1 MSGRIRVAVVYGGR
15 SSEHDVS
22 LESAKCVLEN
32 LDPERFDV
40 LPIAIDREGVWHAQ
54 DLQALQASRGKALP
68 VDAAGAEVA
77 LASVSSGTVLQGAGQ
92 AAPVD
97 VVFPV
102 LHGPLCEDGSIQG
115 LFELAQVAYVGSG
128 VLGSAI
134 CMDKDVAKRLV
145 SAAGIDT
152 AEYVCVRT
160 GQWPALAA
168 ALEAR
173 VRDELGYPVF
183 VKPANLGSSVGVTR
197 VQEPAGLSAAVAY
210 ALQYDEKVIVE
221 RAVDAREIELAVLSS
236 LDEGAPPDVSVAGEI
251 VPKGGFYDY
260 ESKYL
265 DPDGAALHVPAQ
277 LTPEQ
282 SAEAQRIAQQAF
294 TLLECDGMA
303 RIDLFL
309 DRKRQKLLFNE
320 VNTIPGFTTISMYP
334 KLWEASGI
342 PYRQLLARLIDLAVK
357 RGARRKR
364 LERGR

>member
-22 LESAKCVLEN
+22 LQSAKCVLEN

-40 LPIAIDREGVWHAQ
+40 LPIAIEREGLWHAQ
-54 DLQALQASRGKALP
+54 DLRALQASRGKALP
-68 VDAAGAEVA
+68 VDRTGAEVM
-77 LASVSSGTVLQGAGQ
+77 LASVAGGAVLQGGGH

-145 SAAGIDT
+145 RAAGIDI
-152 AEYVCVRT
+152 AEYVCVRA
-160 GQWPALAA
+160 GQWPLLAA

-197 VQEPAGLSAAVAY
+197 VQDAAGLPAAVAY
-210 ALQYDEKVIVE
+210 ALQYDEKVIIE

-236 LDEGAPPDVSVAGEI
+236 LDPNAPPEVSVPGEI
-251 VPKGGFYDY
+251 VPNGSFYDY
-260 ESKYL
+260 ERKYI
-265 DPDGAALHVPAQ
+265 DPDGAALHIPAQ
-277 LTPEQ
+277 LTPAQ
-282 SAEAQRIAQQAF
+282 AAEAQRIAQQAF
-294 TLLECDGMA
+294 TVLECDGMA

-309 DRKRQKLLFNE
+309 DRKRQTLLFNE
-320 VNTIPGFTTISMYP
+320 ANTLPGFTTISMYP
-334 KLWEASGI
+334 KLWEASGMS
-342 PYRQLLARLIDLAVK
+342 YGQLLARLIELALQ